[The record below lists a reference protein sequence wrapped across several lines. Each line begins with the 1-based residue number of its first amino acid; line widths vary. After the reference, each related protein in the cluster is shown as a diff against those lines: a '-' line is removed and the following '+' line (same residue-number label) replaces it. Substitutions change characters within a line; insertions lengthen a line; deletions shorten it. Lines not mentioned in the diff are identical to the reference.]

1 MQAQPCCVCSGASTS
16 GRLALRSS
24 PAPTPTGAWQPGA
37 RRRSAAWAVHAA
49 AGAPLAQAAWQGFS
63 HSLHARRELQLG
75 SRSQSLLCSALCTS
89 SKLPDCAGVAEGAP
103 STWKGHGSNCAAP
116 LAHAPGAST
125 RRPTGTR
132 CSCLRAHG
140 LLRQARRPRRSSCS
154 ARPAA
159 GLVAAGMAAA
169 APTARPRRSLL
180 MAARSGARWARRAA
194 TSATRST
201 TRPAWR

>member
-1 MQAQPCCVCSGASTS
+1 MQAQPRCVCSGASTS

-49 AGAPLAQAAWQGFS
+49 AGAPLAQAAWPGFS
-63 HSLHARRELQLG
+63 HGLHARRELHLG
-75 SRSQSLLCSALCTS
+75 SRSQSLVCSALCTS
-89 SKLPDCAGVAEGAP
+89 SKLPDSAGVAEGRSWHLKRP
-103 STWKGHGSNCAAP
+103 WQYCAAP
-116 LAHAPGAST
+116 LAHAPGTST
-125 RRPTGTR
+125 RRPTGI
-132 CSCLRAHG
+132 CLRAHG
-140 LLRQARRPRRSSCS
+140 LLRQARRPRRSCCS

-159 GLVAAGMAAA
+159 GMVAAGMAAA

-180 MAARSGARWARRAA
+180 TAARSGARWARRAA

-201 TRPAWR
+201 TRLAWR